1 MHFKIDRN
9 SLLKSLS
16 HIQGVVE
23 RRNTIPILSN
33 VKINAKNSNLEFTAT
48 DMDVAV
54 TDNIPA
60 EILSDGTIT
69 VPAHTFH
76 DIVKKLPDGSSI
88 DCSYDESNSTSKTL
102 KIKSAKCNF
111 TLPVIES
118 NDFPVIETGDITHK
132 FSVNKKDFLKLVDKT
147 KFAISTEETRY
158 YLNGIYLHDTNNN
171 GKNVLRAVA
180 TDGHRLARVEVDL
193 PEGAKDM
200 PKIII
205 PRKTILEIKKVLEED
220 NENNE
225 ITIHISTTK
234 IKFEFANITL
244 ISKLIDGNFPDYERV
259 IPNNN
264 NLILK
269 TEVKP
274 LAIAI
279 DRVSTI
285 SSDKGKSVK
294 LTLGDN
300 KLVLSADNVEV
311 GFAKEELAVN
321 YASDLIETGFN
332 SKYLIELTSVL
343 EGETAEFHFSDGAS
357 PTLVQD
363 SSDSSSLFVIM
374 PMRI

>member
-9 SLLKSLS
+9 LLLKSLS

-33 VKINAKNSNLEFTAT
+33 VKIEAENAKLQFTAT

-54 TDNIPA
+54 TDNIEA
-60 EILSDGTIT
+60 EILNAGSIT

-76 DIVKKLPDGSSI
+76 DIVKKLPDGVNI
-88 DCSYDESNSTSKTL
+88 DCIYDQENSTKTL
-102 KIKSAKCNF
+102 QINAAQCNF
-111 TLPVIES
+111 TLPIIEA
-118 NDFPVIETGDITHK
+118 NDFPVIETGEITHK
-132 FSVNKKDFLKLVDKT
+132 FTIKKNDFLKLLDKS

-158 YLNGIYLHDTNNN
+158 YLNGIFLHDTINNN
-171 GKNVLRAVA
+171 NKSVLRAVA

-193 PEGAKDM
+193 PDGANDM

-205 PRKTILEIKKVLEED
+205 PRKTILEIKKFLD
-220 NENNE
+220 ENTENKE
-225 ITIHISTTK
+225 VKIYISATK

-259 IPNNN
+259 IPTNN

-269 TEVKP
+269 TAVKP
-274 LAIAI
+274 LTTAI

-285 SSDKGKSVK
+285 SSEKGKAVK

-300 KLVLSADNVEV
+300 KLILSADNIEV
-311 GFAKEELAVN
+311 GYAKEELNVDYSHA
-321 YASDLIETGFN
+321 LIETGFN

-343 EGETAEFHFSDGAS
+343 DGDTAEFHFSDGSS

-363 SSDSSSLFVIM
+363 SSDLSSLFVIM

>member
-9 SLLKSLS
+9 LLLKSLS

-33 VKINAKNSNLEFTAT
+33 VKIEAENAKLQFTAT

-54 TDNIPA
+54 TDNIEA
-60 EILSDGTIT
+60 EILKTGSIT

-76 DIVKKLPDGSSI
+76 DIVKKLPDEVTI
-88 DCSYDESNSTSKTL
+88 DCIYDQENSN
-102 KIKSAKCNF
+102 KILQIAAAQCNF
-111 TLPVIES
+111 TLPVIEA
-118 NDFPVIETGDITHK
+118 NDFPIIETGEITHQFTIQK
-132 FSVNKKDFLKLVDKT
+132 NNFLKLLDKS

-158 YLNGIYLHDTNNN
+158 YLNGIFLHDTVNNS
-171 GKNVLRAVA
+171 KNVLRAVA

-205 PRKTILEIKKVLEED
+205 PRKTILEIKKFLD
-220 NENNE
+220 ENIENKE
-225 ITIHISTTK
+225 VKIYISASK

-259 IPNNN
+259 IPTNNN
-264 NLILK
+264 HILK

-274 LAIAI
+274 LTTAI

-285 SSDKGKSVK
+285 SSEKGKAVK

-300 KLVLSADNVEV
+300 KLILSADNIEV
-311 GFAKEELAVN
+311 GYAKEEINVDYSHA
-321 YASDLIETGFN
+321 LIETGFN

-343 EGETAEFHFSDGAS
+343 DGETAEFHFSDGSS

-363 SSDSSSLFVIM
+363 SSDLSSLFVIM

>member
-9 SLLKSLS
+9 LLLKSLS

-33 VKINAKNSNLEFTAT
+33 VKIEAENAKLQFTAT

-54 TDNIPA
+54 TDNIEA
-60 EILSDGTIT
+60 KILKTGSIT

-76 DIVKKLPDGSSI
+76 DIVKKLPDEVTI
-88 DCSYDESNSTSKTL
+88 DCIYDQENSN
-102 KIKSAKCNF
+102 KILQIAAAQCNF
-111 TLPVIES
+111 TLPVIEA
-118 NDFPVIETGDITHK
+118 NDFPIIETGEITHQFTIQK
-132 FSVNKKDFLKLVDKT
+132 NNFLKLLDKS

-158 YLNGIYLHDTNNN
+158 YLNGIFLHDTVNNS
-171 GKNVLRAVA
+171 KNVLRAVA

-205 PRKTILEIKKVLEED
+205 PRKTILEIKKFLD
-220 NENNE
+220 ENIENKE
-225 ITIHISTTK
+225 VKIYISASK

-259 IPNNN
+259 IPTNNN
-264 NLILK
+264 HILK

-274 LAIAI
+274 LTTAI

-285 SSDKGKSVK
+285 SSEKGKAVK

-300 KLVLSADNVEV
+300 KLILSADNIEV
-311 GFAKEELAVN
+311 GYAKEEINVDYSHA
-321 YASDLIETGFN
+321 LIETGFN

-343 EGETAEFHFSDGAS
+343 DGETAEFHFSDGSS

-363 SSDSSSLFVIM
+363 SSDLSSLFVIM

>member
-9 SLLKSLS
+9 LLLKSLS

-33 VKINAKNSNLEFTAT
+33 VKIEAENAKLQFTAT

-54 TDNIPA
+54 TDNIEA
-60 EILSDGTIT
+60 EILKTGSIT

-76 DIVKKLPDGSSI
+76 DIVKKLPDEVTI
-88 DCSYDESNSTSKTL
+88 DCIYDQENSN
-102 KIKSAKCNF
+102 KILQIAAAQCNF
-111 TLPVIES
+111 TLPVIEA
-118 NDFPVIETGDITHK
+118 NDFPVIETGEITHQFTIQK
-132 FSVNKKDFLKLVDKT
+132 NNFLKLLDKS

-158 YLNGIYLHDTNNN
+158 YLNGIFLHDTVNNS
-171 GKNVLRAVA
+171 KNVLRAVA

-205 PRKTILEIKKVLEED
+205 PRKTILEIKKFLD
-220 NENNE
+220 ENIENKE
-225 ITIHISTTK
+225 VKIYISASK

-259 IPNNN
+259 IPTNNN
-264 NLILK
+264 HILK

-274 LAIAI
+274 LTTAI

-285 SSDKGKSVK
+285 SSEKGKAVK

-300 KLVLSADNVEV
+300 KLILSADNIEV
-311 GFAKEELAVN
+311 GYAKEEINVDYSHA
-321 YASDLIETGFN
+321 LIETGFN

-343 EGETAEFHFSDGAS
+343 DGETAEFHFSDGSS

-363 SSDSSSLFVIM
+363 SSDLSSLFVIM